1 MRNTIHLFVKDAK
14 CQEMLIEVLAGLVAA
29 HWKVGG
35 DEHNS
40 VTDKTTEV
48 YRYICTDMCT
58 DMCTDIIRRHLWRTR
73 LPRSALSLSLSLS
86 LPLSLPLPLSHP
98 PSLTLSLVLCQSFER
113 ALTMYIVFITG
124 INSIESAFYR
134 TCILLRI

>member
-58 DMCTDIIRRHLWRTR
+58 DIIRRHL
-73 LPRSALSLSLSLS
+73 
-86 LPLSLPLPLSHP
+86 
-98 PSLTLSLVLCQSFER
+98 R
-113 ALTMYIVFITG
+113 ADKTTGVYRYICTDMSTDIG
-124 INSIESAFYR
+124 
-134 TCILLRI
+134 